1 MCADYP
7 EKYIERIKLKDGLE
21 VLLRPIKPEDEDM
34 MLELFNTFSERTIR
48 FRFFIPLREMSREDV
63 KRYCNIDYRNEM
75 AIVAEIKENGR
86 KRRLVGVARLIRD
99 REDRDKA
106 EFAVVVGDPWQNRG
120 LGRKLTEYIIWV
132 AKDMGI
138 KELYSRVMKD
148 NIVSLRLSREFG
160 FEREDA
166 GIEYLIRKKIQ

>member
-48 FRFFIPLREMSREDV
+48 FRFFIPLREMSRENI

-75 AIVAEIKENGR
+75 AIVAEIEENGK
-86 KRRLVGVARLIRD
+86 KRLIGVARLIRD
-99 REDRDKA
+99 EDDKDKA

-120 LGRKLTEYIIWV
+120 LGRKLTEYIIQV
-132 AKDMGI
+132 ARDMGI
-138 KELYSRVMKD
+138 KELYSRVIKD
-148 NIVSLRLSREFG
+148 NIISLRLSREFG

-166 GIEYLIRKKIQ
+166 GIEYLIRKKIR

>member
-48 FRFFIPLREMSREDV
+48 FRFFIPLRVMSKEDI

-86 KRRLVGVARLIRD
+86 KRLIGVARLIRD
-99 REDRDKA
+99 EDDKDKA

-120 LGRKLTEYIIWV
+120 LGRKLTEYIIRV

-166 GIEYLIRKKIQ
+166 GIEYLIRKKIR

>member
-7 EKYIERIKLKDGLE
+7 EKYIEHIKLKDGLE
-21 VLLRPIKPEDEDM
+21 VLLRPIKPEDKDM

-48 FRFFIPLREMSREDV
+48 FRFFIPIRKMSKEDI

-86 KRRLVGVARLIRD
+86 KRLIGVARLIRD
-99 REDRDKA
+99 EDDKDKA

-120 LGRKLTEYIIWV
+120 LGRKLTEYIIRV

-166 GIEYLIRKKIQ
+166 GIEYLIRKKIR